1 MCASYFITISR
12 KMRSR
17 RIFLAYIHFFLYL
30 CSEICPYG
38 YRNNMSSNLQMK
50 ILAKE
55 TAIYGVSS
63 IVGKFLNWLLVPLY
77 TYVLQQQSD
86 YGIVT
91 NLYAWTALLLVIL
104 TYGMETGFFRFANKT
119 EENPKTVY
127 STSLIALFTTSLL
140 FAVAC
145 VIWQV
150 PIATALGYPTHS
162 EFIALLG
169 IVVAMDAFA
178 SIPFA
183 YLRYKKR
190 PLQFAA
196 LKLLFVFLNIALN
209 LFFLVL
215 CPKIQDWTI
224 ISSWYNPNYGVGYV
238 FVANILATGIQT
250 LCLLPAIIEGFQA
263 VPSGS
268 KWFSWHLL
276 KQMLRYSLPLLVL
289 GVCGIMNQTLD
300 RILFPFFYDGADA
313 QAQLGIYGACFKVA
327 MVMMMFTQAFRYAY
341 EPFVFAKHK
350 DRKSVAAYADAMKY
364 YIIFSYMILL
374 GMIFYLDL
382 LKFII
387 APSYWEGLK
396 IVPVVLWTYIFQGV
410 YFNLSFWYKLTD
422 KTQWGAYFSLIGVVI
437 TFALQA
443 IFVPLIGYMAS
454 AASSTICFFVL
465 MALSYFVGR
474 KHLEIPYDLRRI
486 GIYTGIVVAIVAEY
500 YALAHFLP
508 INEWMKMGIG
518 TILLIIYCVIF
529 YRLDGR
535 ALIKKK

>member
-1 MCASYFITISR
+1 
-12 KMRSR
+12 
-17 RIFLAYIHFFLYL
+17 
-30 CSEICPYG
+30 
-38 YRNNMSSNLQMK
+38 MK

-63 IVGKFLNWLLVPLY
+63 IVGKFLNWMLVPLY

-104 TYGMETGFFRFANKT
+104 TYGMETGFFRFANK
-119 EENPKTVY
+119 EGENPQTVY
-127 STSLIALFTTSLL
+127 TTSLIALFTTSLL
-140 FAVAC
+140 FAIVC
-145 VIWQV
+145 VIWQA
-150 PIATALGYPTHS
+150 PIANVLGYPSHR

-190 PLQFAA
+190 PLQFAT
-196 LKLLFVFLNIALN
+196 LKLLFVFLNIILN
-209 LFFLVL
+209 IFFLVL
-215 CPKIQDWTI
+215 CPKIQDWAI
-224 ISSWYNPNYGVGYV
+224 ISSWYHPDYGVGYV

-250 LCLLPAIIEGFQA
+250 LCLLPAVWEGGSS
-263 VPSGS
+263 SGVQES
-268 KWFSWHLL
+268 RSSGVFSWRLL

-300 RILFPFFYDGADA
+300 RILFPFFYEGADA
-313 QAQLGIYGACFKVA
+313 QTQLGIYGACFKVA

-350 DRKSVAAYADAMKY
+350 DKKSVEAYADAMKY

-396 IVPVVLWTYIFQGV
+396 IVPIVLWTYIFQGV

-437 TFALQA
+437 TFSLQ
-443 IFVPLIGYMAS
+443 IVFVPKIGYVAS
-454 AASSTICFFVL
+454 AASSTVCFFVL
-465 MALSYFVGR
+465 MLLSYFVGR
-474 KHLEIPYDLRRI
+474 QYLEIPYDLRRI
-486 GIYTGIVVAIVAEY
+486 GIYTLLVLAVLAGY
-500 YALAHFLP
+500 YALAQFLP
-508 INEWMKMGIG
+508 INEWIKMGIG
-518 TILLIIYCVIF
+518 SILFIVYCVIF
-529 YRLDGR
+529 YRLDGKS
-535 ALIKKK
+535 LIKKK

>member
-1 MCASYFITISR
+1 
-12 KMRSR
+12 
-17 RIFLAYIHFFLYL
+17 
-30 CSEICPYG
+30 
-38 YRNNMSSNLQMK
+38 MK

-63 IVGKFLNWLLVPLY
+63 IVGKFLNWMLVPLY

-104 TYGMETGFFRFANKT
+104 TYGMETGFFRFVNK
-119 EENPKTVY
+119 EGEDPRAVY

-140 FAVAC
+140 FAVVC
-145 VIWQV
+145 IVWQA
-150 PIATALGYPTHS
+150 PIASALGYPTHS

-169 IVVAMDAFA
+169 TTVAIDAFA

-183 YLRYKKR
+183 YLRYKKH
-190 PLQFAA
+190 PLQFAG

-209 LFFLVL
+209 IFFLVI
-215 CPKIQDWTI
+215 CPKIQDWAM

-238 FVANILATGIQT
+238 FVANILATAIQT
-250 LCLLPAIIEGFQA
+250 LFLLPAMAEGLK
-263 VPSGS
+263 GS
-268 KWFSWHLL
+268 RVFDWELL
-276 KQMLRYSLPLLVL
+276 KHMLKYSLPLLVL

-300 RILFPFFYDGADA
+300 RILFPFFYAGADA

-350 DRKSVAAYADAMKY
+350 DKQSVAAYADAMKY

-396 IVPVVLWTYIFQGV
+396 VVPVVLWTYIFQGV

-422 KTQWGAYFSLIGVVI
+422 KTQWGAYFSIIGVVI
-437 TFALQA
+437 TFGLQVL
-443 IFVPLIGYMAS
+443 FVPKIGYMAS
-454 AASSTICFFVL
+454 ALSSTICYLVIML
-465 MALSYFVGR
+465 LSYFVGR

-486 GIYTGIVVAIVAEY
+486 GIYTLVVLTLLAGY
-500 YALAHFLP
+500 YALVRLLP
-508 INEWMKMGIG
+508 LNDWIKMGIG
-518 TILLIIYCVIF
+518 SILLIIYCGIF
-529 YRLDGR
+529 YRLDGKSLLKR
-535 ALIKKK
+535 

>member
-1 MCASYFITISR
+1 
-12 KMRSR
+12 
-17 RIFLAYIHFFLYL
+17 
-30 CSEICPYG
+30 
-38 YRNNMSSNLQMK
+38 MSSNLQMK

-104 TYGMETGFFRFANKT
+104 TYGMETGFFRFANKA

-145 VIWQV
+145 VVWRM
-150 PIATALGYPTHS
+150 PIANALGYPTHS

-196 LKLLFVFLNIALN
+196 LKLLFVFLNIILN

-215 CPKIQDWTI
+215 CPKIQDWAI
-224 ISSWYNPNYGVGYV
+224 ISSWYNPDYGVGYV

-250 LCLLPAIIEGFQA
+250 LCLLPAIVEGFKNEHGLPTPDSRQLF
-263 VPSGS
+263 SGD
-268 KWFSWHLL
+268 LL
-276 KQMLRYSLPLLVL
+276 KRMLRYSLPLLVL

-300 RILFPFFYDGADA
+300 RILFPFFYNGADA

-350 DRKSVAAYADAMKY
+350 DRESVEAYADAMKY

-422 KTQWGAYFSLIGVVI
+422 KTQWGAYFSIIGVVI

-443 IFVPLIGYMAS
+443 IFVPRIGYMAS
-454 AASSTICFFVL
+454 AASSTVCFFIL
-465 MALSYFVGR
+465 MLFSYFVGR

-486 GIYTGIVVAIVAEY
+486 GIYTGIVVAILAGY
-500 YALAHFLP
+500 YGLAQLLSM
-508 INEWMKMGIG
+508 NEWTKMGLG
-518 TILLIIYCVIF
+518 TILFITYSVLF
-529 YRLDGR
+529 YRLDGKT
-535 ALIKKK
+535 LIKKK

>member
-1 MCASYFITISR
+1 
-12 KMRSR
+12 
-17 RIFLAYIHFFLYL
+17 
-30 CSEICPYG
+30 
-38 YRNNMSSNLQMK
+38 MK
-50 ILAKE
+50 TLAKE

-104 TYGMETGFFRFANKT
+104 TYGMETGFFRFANKDG
-119 EENPKTVY
+119 ENPQTVY
-127 STSLIALFTTSLL
+127 STSLLTLFSTSLL

-145 VIWQV
+145 VLWQT
-150 PIATALGYPTHS
+150 PIAHALGYPAHS
-162 EFIALLG
+162 EFIAMLG

-196 LKLLFVFLNIALN
+196 LKLLFVFLNIVLN

-224 ISSWYNPNYGVGYV
+224 INSWYTPEYGVGYV
-238 FVANILATGIQT
+238 FIANIMATTIQT
-250 LCLLPAIIEGFQA
+250 LCLMPAILEGFKKQEQA
-263 VPSGS
+263 PRPLFAW
-268 KWFSWHLL
+268 KLL

-350 DRKSVAAYADAMKY
+350 DRESVAAYADAMKY

-396 IVPVVLWTYIFQGV
+396 IVPIVLWTYIFQGI

-422 KTQWGAYFSLIGVVI
+422 KTQWGAYFSIIGVVI

-443 IFVPLIGYMAS
+443 IFVPRIGYIAS

-465 MALSYFVGR
+465 MLFSYFVGR

-486 GIYTGIVVAIVAEY
+486 GIYTLLVVAILAGY
-500 YALAHFLP
+500 YCLAQLLP
-508 INEWMKMGIG
+508 LNEWIKMGIG
-518 TILLIIYCVIF
+518 TILLIIYCAIF
-529 YRLDGR
+529 YRLDGK
-535 ALIKKK
+535 ALLKRK

>member
-1 MCASYFITISR
+1 
-12 KMRSR
+12 
-17 RIFLAYIHFFLYL
+17 
-30 CSEICPYG
+30 
-38 YRNNMSSNLQMK
+38 MK

-63 IVGKFLNWLLVPLY
+63 IVGKFLNWMLVPLY

-104 TYGMETGFFRFANKT
+104 TYGMETGFFRFANKSG
-119 EENPKTVY
+119 ENPQTVY
-127 STSLIALFTTSLL
+127 STSLLTLFSTSSI
-140 FAVAC
+140 FAIAC
-145 VIWQV
+145 VIWKT
-150 PIATALGYPTHS
+150 PIALALGYPEHS
-162 EFIALLG
+162 EFIAMLG
-169 IVVAMDAFA
+169 IVVAMDAFS

-183 YLRYKKR
+183 YLRYKKH

-209 LFFLVL
+209 LFFLIL
-215 CPKIQDWTI
+215 CPKIQDWGI
-224 ISSWYNPNYGVGYV
+224 IASWYNPNYGVGYV
-238 FVANILATGIQT
+238 FVANIIATSIQT
-250 LCLLPAIIEGFQA
+250 LCLLPAILEGFKNNTAEIHKRFDGQ
-263 VPSGS
+263 
-268 KWFSWHLL
+268 LL

-289 GVCGIMNQTLD
+289 GICGIMNQTLD
-300 RILFPFFYDGADA
+300 RILFPFFYNGADA

-350 DRKSVAAYADAMKY
+350 DRESVAAYADAMKY

-396 IVPVVLWTYIFQGV
+396 IVPIVLWTYIFQGI

-422 KTQWGAYFSLIGVVI
+422 KTQWGAYFSIIGVVI

-443 IFVPLIGYMAS
+443 IFVPRIGYIAS
-454 AASSTICFFVL
+454 AASSTICFLVL
-465 MALSYFVGR
+465 MLLSYFVGR

-486 GIYTGIVVAIVAEY
+486 GIYTLIVIVILAGY
-500 YALAHFLP
+500 YTLAQFLP
-508 INEWMKMGIG
+508 LNEWTKMGIG
-518 TILLIIYCVIF
+518 TILLIIYCALF
-529 YRLDGR
+529 YRLDGKT
-535 ALIKKK
+535 LLKKK

>member
-1 MCASYFITISR
+1 
-12 KMRSR
+12 
-17 RIFLAYIHFFLYL
+17 
-30 CSEICPYG
+30 
-38 YRNNMSSNLQMK
+38 MK

-63 IVGKFLNWLLVPLY
+63 IVGKFLNWMLVPLY

-104 TYGMETGFFRFANKT
+104 TYGMETGFYRFINK
-119 EENPKTVY
+119 EGENPRTVY
-127 STSLIALFTTSLL
+127 TTSLITLFTTSLL
-140 FAVAC
+140 FALAC
-145 VIWQV
+145 VLWQT
-150 PIATALGYPTHS
+150 PIATLIGYPSHS
-162 EFIALLG
+162 EFIAILG
-169 IVVAMDAFA
+169 VTVAIDAFA

-215 CPKIQDWTI
+215 CPKIQDWSI

-250 LCLLPAIIEGFQA
+250 LFLIPAVAEGFKRTEGRA
-263 VPSGS
+263 HI
-268 KWFSWHLL
+268 FSWDLLGQLL
-276 KQMLRYSLPLLVL
+276 KYSLPLLVL

-300 RILFPFFYDGADA
+300 RILFPFLYTGEDA
-313 QAQLGIYGACFKVA
+313 QTQLGIYGACFKVA

-350 DRKSVAAYADAMKY
+350 DRESVAAYADAMKY

-374 GMIFYLDL
+374 GMIVYLDL
-382 LKFII
+382 LKFIV
-387 APSYWEGLK
+387 APSYWEGLR
-396 IVPVVLWTYIFQGV
+396 IVPIVLWTYIFQGV

-422 KTQWGAYFSLIGVVI
+422 KTQWGAYFSLLGVAI
-437 TFALQA
+437 TFGLQVV
-443 IFVPLIGYMAS
+443 FVPRIGYMAS
-454 AASSTICFFVL
+454 ALSSTVCYLVIML
-465 MALSYFVGR
+465 LSYLVGR
-474 KHLEIPYDLRRI
+474 RHLTIPYDLRRI
-486 GIYTGIVVAIVAEY
+486 GMYTLVILTLLAVY
-500 YALAHFLP
+500 YLLAHLLP
-508 INEWMKMGIG
+508 MNDWTKMGIG
-518 TILLIIYCVIF
+518 TILLIIYCGIF
-529 YRLDGR
+529 YRLDGKTLLKR
-535 ALIKKK
+535 

>member
-1 MCASYFITISR
+1 
-12 KMRSR
+12 
-17 RIFLAYIHFFLYL
+17 
-30 CSEICPYG
+30 
-38 YRNNMSSNLQMK
+38 MSSNLQMK

-63 IVGKFLNWLLVPLY
+63 IVGKFLNWMLVPLY

-104 TYGMETGFFRFANKT
+104 TYGMETGFFRFANK
-119 EENPKTVY
+119 EGENAQTVY

-145 VIWQV
+145 VVCQV
-150 PIATALGYPTHS
+150 PIANALGYPAHS

-196 LKLLFVFLNIALN
+196 LKLLFVFLNIVLN

-215 CPKIQDWTI
+215 CPKIQDWGI
-224 ISSWYNPNYGVGYV
+224 ISAWYNADYGVGYV
-238 FVANILATGIQT
+238 FGANILATAIQT
-250 LCLLPAIIEGFQA
+250 VCLLPAVGEGFRSLGVQEFRS
-263 VPSGS
+263 SGV
-268 KWFSWHLL
+268 FSWGLL

-350 DRKSVAAYADAMKY
+350 DRESVEAYADAMKY

-396 IVPVVLWTYIFQGV
+396 IVPIVLWTYIFQGV

-437 TFALQA
+437 TFGLQA
-443 IFVPLIGYMAS
+443 VFVPRIGYVAS
-454 AASSTICFFVL
+454 AASSTVCYLVIML
-465 MALSYFVGR
+465 LSYFIGR

-486 GIYTGIVVAIVAEY
+486 GIYTLLVVTFLAVY
-500 YALAHFLP
+500 YGLAQLLP
-508 INEWMKMGIG
+508 MNEWAQMGVG
-518 TILLIIYCVIF
+518 SVLFVIYCVLF

-535 ALIKKK
+535 TLIKKK

>member
-1 MCASYFITISR
+1 
-12 KMRSR
+12 
-17 RIFLAYIHFFLYL
+17 
-30 CSEICPYG
+30 
-38 YRNNMSSNLQMK
+38 MK

-77 TYVLQQQSD
+77 TYVLQQQAD

-104 TYGMETGFFRFANKT
+104 TYGMETGFFRFANK
-119 EENPKTVY
+119 EGEDAQTVY
-127 STSLIALFTTSLL
+127 TTSLIALFTTSLL

-145 VIWQV
+145 VVWRM
-150 PIATALGYPTHS
+150 PISNALGYPTHS
-162 EFIALLG
+162 EFIAMLG
-169 IVVAMDAFA
+169 VVVAMDAFA

-190 PLQFAA
+190 PLQFAV
-196 LKLLFVFLNIALN
+196 LKLLFVFLNIAFN

-215 CPKIQDWTI
+215 CPKIQDWAI
-224 ISSWYNPNYGVGYV
+224 INSWYNPNYGVGYV
-238 FVANILATGIQT
+238 FIANILATGIQT
-250 LCLLPAIIEGFQA
+250 LFLLPAVVEGIGNRGQ
-263 VPSGS
+263 V
-268 KWFSWHLL
+268 FSWGLL
-276 KQMLRYSLPLLVL
+276 KQMLKYSLPLLVL

-300 RILFPFFYDGADA
+300 RILFPFFYEGADA

-350 DRKSVAAYADAMKY
+350 DKKSVEAYADAMKY

-422 KTQWGAYFSLIGVVI
+422 KTQWGAYFSIIGVVI

-443 IFVPLIGYMAS
+443 IFVPRIGYMAS
-454 AASSTICFFVL
+454 ALSSTVCYLVIML
-465 MALSYFVGR
+465 LSYFVGR

-486 GIYTGIVVAIVAEY
+486 GIYTLLVVTLLAGY

-508 INEWMKMGIG
+508 MNDWTKMGIG
-518 TILLIIYCVIF
+518 TILLIIYSVIF
-529 YRLDGR
+529 YRIDGKS
-535 ALIKKK
+535 LIKKK

>member
-1 MCASYFITISR
+1 
-12 KMRSR
+12 
-17 RIFLAYIHFFLYL
+17 
-30 CSEICPYG
+30 
-38 YRNNMSSNLQMK
+38 MK
-50 ILAKE
+50 LLAKE

-63 IVGKFLNWLLVPLY
+63 IIGKFLNWLLVPLY

-104 TYGMETGFFRFANKT
+104 TYGMETGFFRFANK
-119 EENPKTVY
+119 EGENAQTVY

-145 VIWQV
+145 VIWRV
-150 PIATALGYPTHS
+150 PIACALGYPTHS

-196 LKLLFVFLNIALN
+196 LKLLFVFLNIVLN

-215 CPKIQDWTI
+215 CPKIQDWAI
-224 ISSWYNPNYGVGYV
+224 IGSWYDPSYGVGYV

-250 LCLLPAIIEGFQA
+250 LCLLPAIVEGFRHEHGLPTPDSRQLF
-263 VPSGS
+263 SG
-268 KWFSWHLL
+268 KLL

-300 RILFPFFYDGADA
+300 RILFPFFYNGADA

-350 DRKSVAAYADAMKY
+350 DRESVAAYADAMKY

-396 IVPVVLWTYIFQGV
+396 VVPVVLWTYIFQGI

-422 KTQWGAYFSLIGVVI
+422 KTQWGAYFSIIGVVI

-443 IFVPLIGYMAS
+443 IFVPRIGYMAS
-454 AASSTICFFVL
+454 AASSTVCYFVIML
-465 MALSYFVGR
+465 LSYFVGR

-486 GIYTGIVVAIVAEY
+486 GIYTLLVLALLAGY
-500 YALAHFLP
+500 YSLAQLLLT
-508 INEWMKMGIG
+508 NEWLKMGVG
-518 TILLIIYCVIF
+518 TLLLIIYCVIF
-529 YRLDGR
+529 YRLDGKT
-535 ALIKKK
+535 LIKKK

>member
-1 MCASYFITISR
+1 
-12 KMRSR
+12 
-17 RIFLAYIHFFLYL
+17 
-30 CSEICPYG
+30 
-38 YRNNMSSNLQMK
+38 MSSNLQMK

-104 TYGMETGFFRFANKT
+104 TYGMETGFFRFANKA

-145 VIWQV
+145 VVWRM
-150 PIATALGYPTHS
+150 PIANALGYPTHS

-190 PLQFAA
+190 PLRFAA

-215 CPKIQDWTI
+215 CPKIQDWAI
-224 ISSWYNPNYGVGYV
+224 ISSWYNPDYGVGYV

-250 LCLLPAIIEGFQA
+250 LCLLPAIVEGFKNEHGL
-263 VPSGS
+263 PTSDSRRLFSGD
-268 KWFSWHLL
+268 LL
-276 KQMLRYSLPLLVL
+276 KRMLRYSLPLLVL

-350 DRKSVAAYADAMKY
+350 DRESVEAYADAMKY

-422 KTQWGAYFSLIGVVI
+422 KTQWGAYFSIIGVVI

-443 IFVPLIGYMAS
+443 IFVPRIGYMAS
-454 AASSTICFFVL
+454 AASSTVCFFIL
-465 MALSYFVGR
+465 MLFSYFVGR

-486 GIYTGIVVAIVAEY
+486 GIYTLLVVTLLAGY

-508 INEWMKMGIG
+508 INQWIKMGIG
-518 TILLIIYCVIF
+518 TILLIIYCVSF
-529 YRLDGR
+529 YRLDGCT
-535 ALIKKK
+535 LIKKK

>member
-1 MCASYFITISR
+1 
-12 KMRSR
+12 
-17 RIFLAYIHFFLYL
+17 
-30 CSEICPYG
+30 
-38 YRNNMSSNLQMK
+38 MK

-63 IVGKFLNWLLVPLY
+63 IVGKFLNWMLVPLY

-104 TYGMETGFFRFANKT
+104 TYGMETGFFRFANK
-119 EENPKTVY
+119 EGENPQTVY
-127 STSLIALFTTSLL
+127 STSLLTLFTTSLL

-145 VIWQV
+145 VLWQT
-150 PIATALGYPTHS
+150 PIAKALGYPSHS
-162 EFIALLG
+162 EFIAMLG
-169 IVVAMDAFA
+169 IVVAMDAFS

-196 LKLLFVFLNIALN
+196 LKLLFVFLNIVLN

-215 CPKIQDWTI
+215 CPKIQDWAI

-250 LCLLPAIIEGFQA
+250 LFLLPAIIEG
-263 VPSGS
+263 VKGS
-268 KWFSWHLL
+268 KGIFSRGLL

-300 RILFPFFYDGADA
+300 RILFPFFYNGADA

-350 DRKSVAAYADAMKY
+350 DRESVAAYADAMKY

-396 IVPVVLWTYIFQGV
+396 IVPIVLWTYIFQGV

-422 KTQWGAYFSLIGVVI
+422 KTQWGAYFSILGVLI
-437 TFALQA
+437 TFGLQA
-443 IFVPLIGYMAS
+443 VFVPRIGYMAS
-454 AASSTICFFVL
+454 ALSSTVCYLVIML
-465 MALSYFVGR
+465 LSYLVGR
-474 KHLEIPYDLRRI
+474 RHLTIPYDLRRI
-486 GIYTGIVVAIVAEY
+486 GIYTGVVLLLLAGY
-500 YALAHFLP
+500 YALAHLLT
-508 INEWMKMGIG
+508 INDWLKMGIG
-518 TILLIIYCVIF
+518 TILLAIYCVIF

-535 ALIKKK
+535 TLIKR

>member
-1 MCASYFITISR
+1 
-12 KMRSR
+12 
-17 RIFLAYIHFFLYL
+17 
-30 CSEICPYG
+30 
-38 YRNNMSSNLQMK
+38 MSSNLQMK

-55 TAIYGVSS
+55 TAIYGISS
-63 IVGKFLNWLLVPLY
+63 IVGKFLNWMLVPLY

-104 TYGMETGFFRFANKT
+104 TYGMETGFFRFSNK
-119 EENPKTVY
+119 EGENPQTVY

-145 VIWQV
+145 VLWKN
-150 PIATALGYPTHS
+150 PIALALGYPSHS
-162 EFIALLG
+162 EFITLLG

-196 LKLLFVFLNIALN
+196 LKLLFVFLNIVLN

-215 CPKIQDWTI
+215 CPKIHDWAI
-224 ISSWYNPNYGVGYV
+224 ISSWYDPNYGVGYV
-238 FVANILATGIQT
+238 FVANILATAIQT
-250 LCLLPAIIEGFQA
+250 ICLIPAILEGFKGIKIRGLQG
-263 VPSGS
+263 V
-268 KWFSWHLL
+268 FSWNLL
-276 KQMLRYSLPLLVL
+276 GQMLRYSLPLLVL

-300 RILFPFFYDGADA
+300 RILFPFFYTGADA
-313 QAQLGIYGACFKVA
+313 QTQLGIYGACFKVA

-350 DRKSVAAYADAMKY
+350 DRESVEAYADAMKY

-396 IVPVVLWTYIFQGV
+396 IVPIVLWTYIFQGV

-422 KTQWGAYFSLIGVVI
+422 KTQWGAYFSLIGVII
-437 TFALQA
+437 TFGLQA
-443 IFVPLIGYMAS
+443 IFVPRIGYVAS
-454 AASSTICFFVL
+454 AASSTVCFFIL
-465 MALSYFVGR
+465 MLFSYFVGR
-474 KHLEIPYDLRRI
+474 KHLSIPYDLHRI
-486 GIYTGIVVAIVAEY
+486 GIYTGVVVSILAGY
-500 YALAHFLP
+500 YGLAQLLSM
-508 INEWMKMGIG
+508 NAWAKMGIG
-518 TILLIIYCVIF
+518 SVLFIIYCVLF
-529 YRLDGR
+529 YHLDGKT
-535 ALIKKK
+535 LIKKK

>member
-1 MCASYFITISR
+1 
-12 KMRSR
+12 
-17 RIFLAYIHFFLYL
+17 
-30 CSEICPYG
+30 
-38 YRNNMSSNLQMK
+38 MSSNLQMK

-63 IVGKFLNWLLVPLY
+63 IVGKFLNWMLVPLY

-104 TYGMETGFFRFANKT
+104 TYGMETGFFRFANK
-119 EENPKTVY
+119 EGENPRKVY

-140 FAVAC
+140 FAIVCVA
-145 VIWQV
+145 WQI
-150 PIATALGYPTHS
+150 PIAAALGYPAHS
-162 EFIALLG
+162 EFIAMLG
-169 IVVAMDAFA
+169 VVVAMDAFA

-196 LKLLFVFLNIALN
+196 LKLLFVFLNIVLN

-215 CPKIQDWTI
+215 CPKIQDWSI
-224 ISSWYNPNYGVGYV
+224 ISSWYNPDYGVGYV
-238 FVANILATGIQT
+238 FVANIMATAIQT
-250 LCLLPAIIEGFQA
+250 MFLLPTILEGFRS
-263 VPSGS
+263 SGVQEFRS
-268 KWFSWHLL
+268 SGVFSWNLL
-276 KQMLRYSLPLLVL
+276 GQMLKYSIPLLVL

-300 RILFPFFYDGADA
+300 RILFPFFYTGEDA
-313 QAQLGIYGACFKVA
+313 QTQLGIYGACFKVA

-350 DRKSVAAYADAMKY
+350 DKQSVAAYADAMKY
-364 YIIFSYMILL
+364 YIVFSYMILL

-396 IVPVVLWTYIFQGV
+396 IVPIVLWTYIFQGV

-422 KTQWGAYFSLIGVVI
+422 KTQWGAYFSIMGVII
-437 TFALQA
+437 TFGLQVV
-443 IFVPLIGYMAS
+443 FVPRIGYMAS
-454 AASSTICFFVL
+454 ALSSTVCYLVIML
-465 MALSYFVGR
+465 LSYLIGR
-474 KHLEIPYDLRRI
+474 KHLTIPYDLRRI
-486 GIYTGIVVAIVAEY
+486 GVYTLVVLILLVGY
-500 YALAHFLP
+500 YALAQLLP
-508 INEWMKMGIG
+508 INEWIKMSIG
-518 TILLIIYCVIF
+518 TMLLVMYSVIF
-529 YRLDGR
+529 YRLDGKS
-535 ALIKKK
+535 LIKR